1 MTDAPTPPTSR
12 RSVLAAAGAVSL
24 AAGLAACSDSG
35 DGSAYGGDSGSGE
48 QAPDRSAPEQSAPAE
63 AGGGD
68 GGGRE
73 LARTSEIPEGGG
85 MVFKDRKVV
94 VTQPS
99 PGEYKAFSAVCTHQG
114 CVVSSVADGAIVCA
128 CHNSMFDI
136 ADGSVRGGPATQP
149 LPPAN
154 VTVEGGSVRLA

>member
-1 MTDAPTPPTSR
+1 MTDTSTPPTSR

-24 AAGLAACSDSG
+24 AAALTACGDSD
-35 DGSAYGGDSGSGE
+35 DGSGHGGDTGSGG
-48 QAPDRSAPEQSAPAE
+48 QSAPEQSAPA
-63 AGGGD
+63 GNGDGD

-73 LARTSEIPEGGG
+73 LARASEIPEGGG
-85 MVFKDRKVV
+85 VVFKEQKVV

-99 PGEYKAFSAVCTHQG
+99 AGRYEAFSAVCTHQG
-114 CVVSSVADGAIVCA
+114 CLVSSVADGAIVCG
-128 CHNSMFDI
+128 CHNSRFDI

-149 LPPAN
+149 LPRTD